1 MDVSRRRDIGAI
13 VRVMCEMEP
22 SVYVMCFPFW
32 VCIGQILNIPVP
44 LCKGLLLCPLKL
56 VAYGTS
62 EYIQPQPHGTLVS
75 PGSELVLPRSNDL
88 ELQCLELFFK

>member
-32 VCIGQILNIPVP
+32 VCIGQILNIPV
-44 LCKGLLLCPLKL
+44 LLYKGLLLCPLKL

-62 EYIQPQPHGTLVS
+62 EYICPNPMVPWS
-75 PGSELVLPRSNDL
+75 PLAQS
-88 ELQCLELFFK
+88 LFYQGPMTCKYIFA